1 MWFDNEIEAPAI
13 YAYFN
18 DPWTEEDYETMGMP
32 PVDPEDDDG
41 DAPREMRRLKSSSVM
56 FEGGGSFEDQ

>member
-18 DPWTEEDYETMGMP
+18 DPWTDEDYEVMGLNP
-32 PVDPEDDDG
+32 NASIDDD
-41 DAPREMRRLKSSSVM
+41 DSALKEMRRLKQSSVM
-56 FEGGGSFEDQ
+56 YEGGGSFDDQ